1 MGSRFKIVRRS
12 TDRLEIELNG
22 ELSENTV
29 RACEAEVRAQ
39 LSAAREAAL
48 KASIDLRG
56 VTGYTLEARA
66 ALVALQRFVGT
77 KATQT
82 AFLAVTAA
90 SRGLALWVMHM
101 SENQVIKSFAD
112 NDDANAWFAGQ
123 VGPTT
128 GVRPVTRAGERK
140 TPSSQRNKIAG

>member
-12 TDRLEIELNG
+12 TDRLEIELSG

-39 LSAAREAAL
+39 LSAARESAL
-48 KASIDLRG
+48 KAMIDLARR
-56 VTGYTLEARA
+56 TGYTLEARA
-66 ALVALQRFVGT
+66 CAGRIAALRRHQG
-77 KATQT
+77 TQT

-112 NDDANAWFAGQ
+112 GEDADAWLGGR

-128 GVRPVTRAGERK
+128 GVRPVLRAGERK